1 MYDVTIERHDG
12 IKNPPAAPNTALTF
26 LSLSI
31 KMIGADFDIGRFPG
45 FFSSLVKLYME
56 GQNSEKSASS
66 LL

>member
-1 MYDVTIERHDG
+1 MERHDG
-12 IKNPPAAPNTALTF
+12 MKNPPAAPNTPLTI

-31 KMIGADFDIGRFPG
+31 KINGADLDIGLFPG